1 MADGEAG
8 EYRRLTEALLQR
20 IFPLNQIEA
29 RLGEAPRNWP
39 ADVTAAARTS
49 VIGSVTHRRDDH
61 IASMNVYLEGASTAD
76 EILGHYDGL
85 LRALGWSPFTPQ
97 MPGGVGGFRSAMPMA
112 LGRVFCRT
120 ESDPFYS
127 LSVAERDG
135 QTRAVITWDAGLDHH
150 PLRQRT
156 GPYGPGGP
164 LAHLIPDLA
173 APPDVP
179 VQGGGGGGSENEWH
193 TQAGAHTDMP
203 VDALAG
209 HYRVQL
215 VRSGWTLRDEGSDP
229 VVAWSRWKLP
239 EDDYEGM
246 VVVTA
251 PLSDLRELTLTLRS
265 PSRAARSWR
274 TYSGAGWSALHRG
287 P

>member
-1 MADGEAG
+1 MAAEERDFIESAWGCSTRG
-8 EYRRLTEALLQR
+8 SRIRR
-20 IFPLNQIEA
+20 
-29 RLGEAPRNWP
+29 
-39 ADVTAAARTS
+39 
-49 VIGSVTHRRDDH
+49 
-61 IASMNVYLEGASTAD
+61 
-76 EILGHYDGL
+76 
-85 LRALGWSPFTPQ
+85 
-97 MPGGVGGFRSAMPMA
+97 
-112 LGRVFCRT
+112 RVRT

-150 PLRQRT
+150 PLRQRI

-179 VQGGGGGGSENEWH
+179 VQGGGGGGSEHEWH
-193 TQAGAHTDMP
+193 IQAGAHTTMP
-203 VDALAG
+203 VDALAA
-209 HYRVQL
+209 HYREQL
-215 VRSGWTLRDEGSDP
+215 VRSRWTLRDEGSDS

-265 PSRAARSWR
+265 ASRAARSWR
-274 TYSGAGWSALHRG
+274 TYSGAGWSTLHRG